1 MAKEI
6 KLLVET
12 NKNVDSQQ
20 YTITTQSI
28 WGKKPLHLKAVRAAQ
43 YILQD
48 PSLMDAGP
56 DIVEVWRIN
65 QDLHVS
71 LEGQKSAD
79 LVIEGFYDTSE
90 GRPKDTGLFGRA
102 EDGQTYSYIA
112 EDKRWN
118 GPLQDLSESEGV
130 VSHVLGG
137 APYAQEFQ
145 LSSLTFA
152 GGGGGGF
159 GLGAGL
165 GASGA
170 GASAVTG
177 LGAAT
182 GVAGTVGLASTAN
195 KAKDPVSQNQSD
207 GVVTPPEVP
216 APVPS
221 PVPTPIPTPTPTP
234 VKPDP
239 QPVVIQP
246 SPPHMQIDSNALTN
260 VATVEVYGVESDAR
274 WQYRVDGGEWLD
286 GSATSFEASEGA
298 HGYELRQIDVQGN
311 GSEESA
317 RQHIILDTV
326 APEAPNFKLQKD
338 TGNSSSDNI
347 TNNALIDV
355 SLEEGATWQY
365 RVDEGDW
372 LDGLGTS
379 FSAVSGQH
387 SYEVRQVD
395 AADNVSKISAT
406 QTITLDTNAPN
417 SPSLTF
423 VNDTG
428 TQGDYLSNQAALSVA
443 GLEANA
449 SWEYKVDQG
458 DWQVGQGA
466 SIHAVEGVHDYEVR
480 QTDVAGNASAPNSAQ
495 TLTLD
500 TVAPNQP
507 TFKLQQDTGNS
518 SSDNITN
525 NTLIDVSLEE
535 GVTWQYR
542 VDKGDWLDGLGTSFS
557 AVAGQHSYEVRQ
569 IDIAGNA
576 SALSSAQT
584 LTLDTVA
591 PEAPNFKLQQDTGN
605 SSADNITNNAL
616 IDVSL
621 EEGATWQYRVDKGD
635 WLDGLGT
642 SFSAVAGQHSYEV
655 RQIDIAGNASAP
667 SSAQTLALD
676 TVAPEV
682 PNFKLQQDTGNSSV
696 DNITNNALIDVSLED
711 GSTWQYRVDKGEW
724 LDGLGTSFSAV
735 AGQHSYEVRQVDAA
749 GNVSKTSATQ
759 TITLDTNAPNAPS
772 LSFAIDSGKLND
784 GISNKSSLAVLGL
797 EANASWEYKID
808 QGNWQVAQGASFQAT
823 EGQHLYQVRQIDI
836 AGNASAPSSAQT
848 LTLDTVAP
856 NQPTFKLQQDTGR
869 SNSDGIT
876 NQPLITVGF
885 ETGAK
890 FEYQVDGN
898 GAWLQGGGT
907 SFIAQSGKH
916 IYVVR
921 QTDAADNV
929 SQPSAAQNIT
939 FDTTAPTPPS
949 VSFVVDSGVLGDG
962 VSNQATLNVN
972 GLESGASWEY
982 RIDNGSWQLGSGS
995 TLQASSGSHEYIL
1008 RQTDVAGNISNS
1020 SIMQVYTYDNIA
1032 PNAPAFTLHQDT
1044 GSSNTDGI
1052 TSSPNIVVTLE
1063 AGASFQY
1070 QVDGAGAWL
1079 QGVGSSFDALVG
1091 THTYALRQTDVAGNI
1106 SNVSSSKTFQ
1116 YQNTSPSALS
1126 LNLRADTGSSNTDH
1140 VTNQGEIDVSGSF
1153 DASNR
1158 WQYQIDHEPWM
1169 AGTSVHSLQAISG
1182 THSYKVMQY
1191 NTAGTASA
1199 VTELTVTYDTQA
1211 PSVSVITSL
1220 TDNWQP
1226 EYMNMPG
1233 KVVTPT
1239 LIANGAI
1246 TDDPWPDVY
1255 GKTEAYATVE
1265 LAVIAY
1271 AGVGFTTEFKTNIQ
1285 ANANGDWTFNLG
1297 NSSVVVKPTMTYG
1310 YFATATD
1317 LAGNHNATMSER
1329 YNFIYVVNTQ
1339 FVTPLA
1345 IDLNGDGVQTSDLSK
1360 GVSFDLRDLGAS
1372 QHVAWLDA
1380 NDAFLA
1386 LDLNGDGVINSGA
1399 ELFGDHT
1406 RLSDGAQAKD
1416 GWQAL
1421 ASYDLNLDGNINA
1434 SDAVFEYLR
1443 LWRDANS
1450 DGKSTANEIYTL
1462 KDFGIEQINLKHDG
1476 NAIAQNGNVLTGFSN
1491 ASSSDGKTFEITN
1504 VWFQA
1509 PIATQAL
1516 NELLEQQMMLSLQ
1529 AVS

>member
-1 MAKEI
+1 
-6 KLLVET
+6 
-12 NKNVDSQQ
+12 
-20 YTITTQSI
+20 
-28 WGKKPLHLKAVRAAQ
+28 
-43 YILQD
+43 
-48 PSLMDAGP
+48 
-56 DIVEVWRIN
+56 
-65 QDLHVS
+65 
-71 LEGQKSAD
+71 
-79 LVIEGFYDTSE
+79 
-90 GRPKDTGLFGRA
+90 
-102 EDGQTYSYIA
+102 
-112 EDKRWN
+112 
-118 GPLQDLSESEGV
+118 
-130 VSHVLGG
+130 
-137 APYAQEFQ
+137 
-145 LSSLTFA
+145 
-152 GGGGGGF
+152 
-159 GLGAGL
+159 
-165 GASGA
+165 
-170 GASAVTG
+170 
-177 LGAAT
+177 
-182 GVAGTVGLASTAN
+182 
-195 KAKDPVSQNQSD
+195 
-207 GVVTPPEVP
+207 
-216 APVPS
+216 
-221 PVPTPIPTPTPTP
+221 
-234 VKPDP
+234 
-239 QPVVIQP
+239 
-246 SPPHMQIDSNALTN
+246 MQIDSNALTN

-569 IDIAGNA
+569 
-576 SALSSAQT
+576 
-584 LTLDTVA
+584 
-591 PEAPNFKLQQDTGN
+591 
-605 SSADNITNNAL
+605 
-616 IDVSL
+616 
-621 EEGATWQYRVDKGD
+621 
-635 WLDGLGT
+635 
-642 SFSAVAGQHSYEV
+642 
-655 RQIDIAGNASAP
+655 
-667 SSAQTLALD
+667 
-676 TVAPEV
+676 
-682 PNFKLQQDTGNSSV
+682 
-696 DNITNNALIDVSLED
+696 
-711 GSTWQYRVDKGEW
+711 
-724 LDGLGTSFSAV
+724 
-735 AGQHSYEVRQVDAA
+735 VDAA

-916 IYVVR
+916 IYIVR
-921 QTDAADNV
+921 QTDAAGNV
-929 SQPSAAQNIT
+929 SQTSAAQTIT

-962 VSNQATLNVN
+962 ISNQATLNVN

-1211 PSVSVITSL
+1211 PSVPVITSL

-1297 NSSVVVKPTMTYG
+1297 NSSVVVKPAMTYG

-1491 ASSSDGKTFEITN
+1491 ASSSDGKTFEITD

>member
-28 WGKKPLHLKAVRAAQ
+28 WGKKPLHLKAVKAAQ

-71 LEGQKSAD
+71 LDGQKSAD

-90 GRPKDTGLFGRA
+90 GHPKDTGLFGRA

-112 EDKRWN
+112 EDKRWS

-137 APYAQEFQ
+137 APYAQDFQ

-182 GVAGTVGLASTAN
+182 GVAGAVGLASTAN

-221 PVPTPIPTPTPTP
+221 PVPTPIPTPTP

-239 QPVVIQP
+239 QPVVIPP
-246 SPPHMQIDSNALTN
+246 SPPHMQIDSNELTN
-260 VATVEVYGVESDAR
+260 VATVEVYGVETDAR

-286 GSATSFEASEGA
+286 GSVTSFEASEGA
-298 HGYELRQIDVQGN
+298 HWYELRQIDVQGN
-311 GSEESA
+311 ASEESA
-317 RQHIILDTV
+317 RQHII
-326 APEAPNFKLQKD
+326 
-338 TGNSSSDNI
+338 
-347 TNNALIDV
+347 
-355 SLEEGATWQY
+355 
-365 RVDEGDW
+365 
-372 LDGLGTS
+372 
-379 FSAVSGQH
+379 
-387 SYEVRQVD
+387 
-395 AADNVSKISAT
+395 
-406 QTITLDTNAPN
+406 
-417 SPSLTF
+417 
-423 VNDTG
+423 
-428 TQGDYLSNQAALSVA
+428 
-443 GLEANA
+443 
-449 SWEYKVDQG
+449 
-458 DWQVGQGA
+458 
-466 SIHAVEGVHDYEVR
+466 
-480 QTDVAGNASAPNSAQ
+480 
-495 TLTLD
+495 
-500 TVAPNQP
+500 
-507 TFKLQQDTGNS
+507 
-518 SSDNITN
+518 
-525 NTLIDVSLEE
+525 
-535 GVTWQYR
+535 
-542 VDKGDWLDGLGTSFS
+542 
-557 AVAGQHSYEVRQ
+557 
-569 IDIAGNA
+569 
-576 SALSSAQT
+576 
-584 LTLDTVA
+584 LDTVA

-605 SSADNITNNAL
+605 SSADNITNNVL

-621 EEGATWQYRVDKGD
+621 EEGA
-635 WLDGLGT
+635 
-642 SFSAVAGQHSYEV
+642 
-655 RQIDIAGNASAP
+655 
-667 SSAQTLALD
+667 
-676 TVAPEV
+676 
-682 PNFKLQQDTGNSSV
+682 
-696 DNITNNALIDVSLED
+696 
-711 GSTWQYRVDKGEW
+711 TWQYRVDKGEW

-749 GNVSKTSATQ
+749 GNVSKTSAAQTITLDINAPIAPSLSFANDTGTQGDYLSSQAALSVGGLEASSSWEYKIDQGNWQVGQGASFQATEGQHLYQVRQTDAAGNASALSSAQTLTLDTVAPNQPTFKLQQDTGSSNSDNISNQANVEVSLEAGATFEYQIDANSTWLQASGASFIAQAGRHSYVVRQTDAAGNVSKASATQ
-759 TITLDTNAPNAPS
+759 TITLDINAPIAPS
-772 LSFAIDSGKLND
+772 FSFAND
-784 GISNKSSLAVLGL
+784 TGTQGDYLSNQAALSVGGL

-808 QGNWQVAQGASFQAT
+808 QGNWQVGQGTSFQAT
-823 EGQHLYQVRQIDI
+823 EGQHLYEVRQTDI
-836 AGNASAPSSAQT
+836 AGNASALSSAQT

-876 NQPLITVGF
+876 NQPSITVGL
-885 ETGAK
+885 EAGAK

-921 QTDAADNV
+921 QTDAAGNV
-929 SQPSAAQNIT
+929 SQTSAAQTIT
-939 FDTTAPTPPS
+939 VDTTAPTPPS

-962 VSNQATLNVN
+962 ISNQAMLNVN

-1020 SIMQVYTYDNIA
+1020 SIKQVYTYDNIA
-1032 PNAPAFTLHQDT
+1032 PNAPTFTLHQDT

-1106 SNVSSSKTFQ
+1106 SNFSPSKTFQ
-1116 YQNTSPSALS
+1116 YQNTSPGALS

-1158 WQYQIDHEPWM
+1158 WQYQIDHEPWI
-1169 AGTSVHSLQAISG
+1169 AGTSVHTLQALSG

-1191 NTAGTASA
+1191 NTAGAASA

-1211 PSVSVITSL
+1211 PSVPVITSL

-1271 AGVGFTTEFKTNIQ
+1271 AGLGFTTEFKTNIQ

-1297 NSSVVVKPTMTYG
+1297 NSSVVIKPMMTYG

-1345 IDLNGDGVQTSDLSK
+1345 IDLNGDGVQTSDLSH
-1360 GVSFDLRDLGAS
+1360 GVSFDLRDLGTS

-1399 ELFGDHT
+1399 ELLGDHT

-1421 ASYDLNLDGNINA
+1421 ARYDLNLDGNINA
-1434 SDAVFEYLR
+1434 SDAVFEHLR

-1476 NAIAQNGNVLTGFSN
+1476 NVIAQNGNVLTGFSN
-1491 ASSSDGKTFEITN
+1491 ASSSDGKTFEITD